1 MTIQVKKILAVIL
14 CIVYGVASSGATVN
28 FHYCMGKF
36 TGWDVKA
43 DAAHK
48 CSNCGM
54 QKEKTKGC
62 CNDEQAT
69 IELKKD
75 QLASTINDVPGNQ
88 FVYIYH
94 YYFSL
99 QESITTGNHEAFQRT
114 HGPPLIQA
122 ISSFILYCVFRI

>member
-1 MTIQVKKILAVIL
+1 
-14 CIVYGVASSGATVN
+14 
-28 FHYCMGKF
+28 MGKF

-54 QKEKTKGC
+54 QKEKKKGC

-88 FVYIYH
+88 FVYIHH
-94 YYFSL
+94 YISLYNNQSQPAIMRRFSAYM
-99 QESITTGNHEAFQRT
+99 GR
-114 HGPPLIQA
+114 
-122 ISSFILYCVFRI
+122 R

>member
-1 MTIQVKKILAVIL
+1 MIIQVKKILAVIL

-69 IELKKD
+69 IRLKKD

-88 FVYIYH
+88 IIYLQH
-94 YYFSL
+94 QYPSL
-99 QESITTGNHEAFQRT
+99 IQSALTSDNDVFQSI
-114 HGPPLIQA
+114 HGPPLMQI
-122 ISSFILYCVFRI
+122 ISPFMLHCVFRI